1 MDEWA
6 CSGYPCDT
14 VNQSSRRNCLN
25 CGEASPADPYFFY
38 HIKASDEEQMAK
50 KKAEKRA
57 SKYAIKDK
65 RNHFLELVKSGKQ
78 LTKGPILSKYI
89 RAYDHIPRMTDE
101 EMEYFGQEKE
111 RIRLVFIL
119 MKLI

>member
-1 MDEWA
+1 MIDWTLDEWA

-38 HIKASDEEQMAK
+38 HIKASEEEQVAK

-65 RNHFLELVKSGKQ
+65 AGFQIDALKSASDWMFSQKRRSDW
-78 LTKGPILSKYI
+78 LPSI
-89 RAYDHIPRMTDE
+89 
-101 EMEYFGQEKE
+101 
-111 RIRLVFIL
+111 
-119 MKLI
+119 